1 MATLSWN
8 EIRHRAIS
16 FARDWKGEG
25 SEKSERQTFWNEFF
39 EVFGRK
45 RRQIAAFEEP
55 VKKLSGNWGFI
66 DLFWPGQMIVEHKS
80 AGADL
85 GKAHAQAMDYIRGLI
100 DSSREKELPRW
111 LIVSDFARIA
121 IHDLEPEQDP
131 DLPLFN
137 RLPAS
142 VEFPLSELHKHIR
155 HFSFLAGY
163 RQRKVNPEDPANFE
177 ATEIMARLHDAL
189 YDGGYRGHD
198 LCRFLVRLLFC
209 FFADDSGIFPPDAF
223 KLYLQDHTVEDGSD
237 LGPKL
242 ARFFDVLNTPEDI
255 RSPNLDED
263 LAQFPYVNGDL
274 FAERL
279 AFTDFTSDMRSRLM
293 EAVDF
298 SWERISPAVF
308 GSLFQTVFDH
318 QDNRKRR
325 QIGAHYTSEQNIMKV
340 IRPLFLD
347 DLRSEFEAMKNDKS
361 GRRIGR
367 LRELQKKLASLRF
380 LDPACGCGNFLAI
393 TYREIRQLE
402 LEILL
407 AIHGKQHSFS
417 ADDILNLSMIDVD
430 QMYGIELEEYPAR
443 IAEVA
448 IWLADHQA
456 NVLFSEAFG
465 QFYKRIPLRKS
476 PHIHVGNALRINWNT
491 IIPSVQCSYVL
502 GNPPFIGKKEQNA
515 EQKKDFELVWG
526 KKSGTGILDYVTC
539 WYAKAAAYIKDT
551 QILCGFVS
559 TNSISQGQQV
569 GVLWSELW
577 KIAALNIHFA
587 HRTFEWQSEAR
598 GRAHVH
604 VVIIGFGVPKPQY
617 PTLYEY
623 ETVRAEPS
631 IVTATN
637 INPYLTDA
645 PNVLVKSRRSSLNA
659 PLRMR
664 YGSMMI
670 DKERKVKGHKAKDDE
685 GFLLTREHRNA
696 ILKAC
701 PDMAPY
707 IHSIFGGDEYI
718 NGEEKWCLWLVNT
731 PPEIIGRCDLV
742 LHRIVGVRQFRTN
755 SKRAQTIKLAKCPTL
770 FGEIRQPKK
779 RYLIVPKVSSISRN
793 YIPIGFVDPN
803 IIASGSA
810 LVIEG
815 AGLFEFGV
823 LSSAMHNAWLRY
835 VGGRTKSDPQYSN
848 EIVYNNFPWPSSPTQ
863 EQHVAVEKGV
873 EAVLDARKEN
883 VLSTLADLYNPLT
896 MPPSLSS
903 AHTTLDRA
911 VERCYRKEPFPN
923 NRTRV
928 EYLFTLYEKLTAP
941 LVSNVKKKRKV

>member
-8 EIRHRAIS
+8 EIRHRAIA
-16 FARDWKGEG
+16 FAREWKGEV
-25 SEKSERQTFWNEFF
+25 SEKAERQTFWNEFF
-39 EVFGRK
+39 EVFGRR

-66 DLFWPGQMIVEHKS
+66 DLFWPGQLIVEHKS

-85 GKAHAQAMDYIRGLI
+85 GKAQAQAMDYIRGLI
-100 DSSREKELPRW
+100 DSGREKEVPRW

-121 IHDLEPEQDP
+121 FHDLEPEQDP

-137 RLPAS
+137 RLPPS
-142 VEFPLSELHKHIR
+142 IEFPLSELHKHIR

-163 RQRKVNPEDPANFE
+163 HQRKINPEDPANFE

-189 YDGGYRGHD
+189 YDGGYTGHD

-223 KLYLQDHTVEDGSD
+223 KFYLQDHTVEDGSD

-242 ARFFDVLNTPEDI
+242 ARFFDILNTPEGK
-255 RSPNLDED
+255 RSANLDED

-274 FAERL
+274 FAEML
-279 AFTDFTSDMRSRLM
+279 AFTDFSSDMRARLI

-325 QIGAHYTSEQNIMKV
+325 QIGAHYTSEQNILKV

-347 DLRSEFEAMKNDKS
+347 NLRLEFESAQKDKS
-361 GRRIGR
+361 GRRPGR

-393 TYREIRQLE
+393 TYRELRQLE

-407 AIHGKQHSFS
+407 DLHGKQHSFS

-448 IWLADHQA
+448 IWLADHQS

-476 PHIHVGNALRINWNT
+476 PHIHVANALRIDWNT
-491 IIPSVQCSYVL
+491 IISAKQCSYVL
-502 GNPPFIGKKEQNA
+502 GNPPFIGKKEQNT
-515 EQKKDFELVWG
+515 EQKEDINYVWA
-526 KKSGTGILDYVTC
+526 KKPRTGVLDYVTC
-539 WYAKAAAYIKDT
+539 WYAKAAEYIRDT
-551 QILCGFVS
+551 EILCGFVS
-559 TNSISQGQQV
+559 TNSITQGQQV

-577 KIAALNIHFA
+577 KIASLNIHFA

-598 GRAHVH
+598 GKAHVH
-604 VVIIGFGVPKPQY
+604 VVIIGFGVVKPVR

-631 IVTATN
+631 AVAAQN
-637 INPYLTDA
+637 INPYLADA
-645 PNVLVKSRRSSLNA
+645 PNVLVKSRRLPLNA
-659 PLRMR
+659 PLPMK

-670 DKERKVKGHKAKDDE
+670 DKDREDGDDKG
-685 GFLLTREHRNA
+685 LLLSRTYRDA
-696 ILKAC
+696 ILNAC
-701 PDMAPY
+701 PSMAPY
-707 IHSIFGGDEYI
+707 IRRLFGGDEYL
-718 NGEEKWCLWLVNT
+718 NGEEKWCLWLVSA
-731 PPEIIGRCDLV
+731 PPQLIRGCDLV
-742 LHRIVGVRQFRTN
+742 RHRIEEVKIFREN
-755 SKRAQTIKLAKCPTL
+755 SDRAQTKKLASTPSL
-770 FGEIRQPKK
+770 FGEIRQPTT
-779 RYLIVPKVSSISRN
+779 RYLLVPKVSSIARN
-793 YIPIGFVDPN
+793 YIPIGFVEPD

-810 LVIEG
+810 LIIER
-815 AGLFEFGV
+815 AGLFEFGI

-835 VGGRTKSDPQYSN
+835 VGGRTKSDPQYSI
-848 EIVYNNFPWPSSPTQ
+848 EIVYNNFPWPDAPTKDQ
-863 EQHVAVEKGV
+863 LLAVENCAQ
-873 EAVLDARKEN
+873 EVLDARETN
-883 VLSTLADLYNPLT
+883 AMSTLADLYDPLA
-896 MPPSLSS
+896 MPSMLAK
-903 AHTTLDRA
+903 AHVALDRA
-911 VERCYRKEPFPN
+911 VERCYRKEPFSN
-923 NRTRV
+923 NRARV
-928 EYLFTLYEKLTAP
+928 EFLFTFFENLVTP
-941 LVSNVKKKRKV
+941 LVPGAKKKKKNT